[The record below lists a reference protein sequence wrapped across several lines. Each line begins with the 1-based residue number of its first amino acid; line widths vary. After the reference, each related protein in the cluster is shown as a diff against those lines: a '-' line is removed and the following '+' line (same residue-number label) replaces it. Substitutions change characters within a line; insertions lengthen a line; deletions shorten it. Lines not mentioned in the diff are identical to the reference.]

1 MELLF
6 HKNLYPRKAVDQAVE
21 AFRETV
27 TVQVS
32 RKGSYWAVSFDPA
45 EAGVSEEEAAG
56 EFQNYVLGLTIA
68 QRGNA

>member
-6 HKNLYPRKAVDQAVE
+6 HKNLYPRKAVDEAAE

-27 TVQVS
+27 KAWVS
-32 RKGSYWAVSFDPA
+32 RKGSYWAVSIEPA
-45 EAGVSEEEAAG
+45 EAGVSEDEAAG